1 MVHLKEGILMHPSE
15 GNKGRC
21 KILSYDSQN
30 SMNTMS
36 ELKESIGGGKGKN
49 ILFCCL
55 LSFFKK

>member
-1 MVHLKEGILMHPSE
+1 MHPSE

-36 ELKESIGGGKGKN
+36 ELKESIGGGKGKK

-55 LSFFKK
+55 LSLFKK